1 MATGGGLL
9 LLPAE
14 FLIGLKLIPYLR
26 ARVEEWESNS
36 KSLSIL
42 VTGKTGTGKST
53 LINGIVGR
61 EVAKQGHG
69 LDPETSEV
77 TAHTSREG
85 EITVNVFD
93 SPGLQD
99 GTNNEE
105 RYLEDMKAKCSDV
118 DLIVYCIRMSEDRVP
133 ESGPDVSAM
142 TKLNET
148 FGHDLWKNTV
158 FLLTFANDI
167 VDDAE
172 LEVGDEPSDQQQY
185 FNTELQSWETL
196 LRDRLKINVGVP
208 KEIVDAIVI
217 IPAGHCN
224 QPKLPDSGSTAG
236 ESHWLS
242 RVWLKALAST
252 KPRAQ
257 LALIKLNFHR
267 IHTKE
272 NEYENDGDI
281 EGELISKHMLVFQEK
296 GAEIGRALGIP
307 TGEAVGELAGI
318 LTGRD
323 SFIDSVVLH
332 LAIKAGIVNPEELHE
347 DEPQKG

>member
-9 LLPAE
+9 LPPMG
-14 FLIGLKLIPYLR
+14 FLVGLKLIPYLR

-99 GTNNEE
+99 GTNNEQ

-118 DLIVYCIRMSEDRVP
+118 DLIVYCIRMSERRLLTG
-133 ESGPDVSAM
+133 GPDIRAM

-148 FGHDLWKNTV
+148 FGHDFWKNTV

-167 VDDAE
+167 VYNAK
-172 LEVGDEPSDQQQY
+172 LEVGDELSDQRRY
-185 FNTELQSWETL
+185 FNAKLQSSETL
-196 LRDRLKINVGVP
+196 LRDQLKINVGVP

-252 KPRAQ
+252 NPRAQ
-257 LALIKLNFHR
+257 LALIKLNLHR

-272 NEYENDGDI
+272 SEYENDGDI
-281 EGELISKHMLVFQEK
+281 EGELISKHKLVFQEK

-307 TGEAVGELAGI
+307 IGEDIGKIAGV
-318 LTGRD
+318 LTGRE
-323 SFIDSVVLH
+323 SFIESIALH
-332 LAIKAGIVNPEELHE
+332 LAIKAGIVKPEEQ